1 MANFEI
7 FRFVS
12 LAVFAFTLGFIS
24 ALPIGAAQI
33 EAAKR
38 ALHNHLLSAFVVI
51 IGVVSADIFYG
62 CIALF
67 GLAPYL
73 EHKTVVA
80 VFELVC
86 VVMLWVLAFL
96 TFRQSA
102 KPHITNMEMAILQS
116 KRVAFVTGFLLGI
129 SNPLMIFWWLISAKI
144 IRDIGII
151 STFHPVTSMVFLVF
165 AAGGIVTYLSAL
177 CAILH
182 WAHKFISSKVIQ
194 RVNFSMGIVLV
205 ILSLYFLFTSLKVLL
220 AKSI

>member
-12 LAVFAFTLGFIS
+12 LAVFAFALGFIS

-51 IGVVSADIFYG
+51 LGVVSADVIYG

-73 EHKTVVA
+73 ENRTVVA

-86 VVMLWVLAFL
+86 VVFLWVLAFL

-102 KPHITNMEMAILQS
+102 KAHISNMELVILQS
-116 KRVAFVTGFLLGI
+116 KRLAFVTGFLLGI

-151 STFHPVTSMVFLVF
+151 STFHPVTSLVFLIF
-165 AAGGIVTYLSAL
+165 AAGGIITYLTSL
-177 CAILH
+177 CVILQ
-182 WAHKFISSKVIQ
+182 WAHKFVSHKVIQ
-194 RVNFSMGIVLV
+194 RVNFTMGIVLSL
-205 ILSLYFLFTSLKVLL
+205 LSLYFLYTSLKVLL
-220 AKSI
+220 A

>member
-1 MANFEI
+1 MVNFEI

-12 LAVFAFTLGFIS
+12 LAVFAFALGFIS

-38 ALHNHLLSAFVVI
+38 ALHNHLLSAFMVI
-51 IGVVSADIFYG
+51 IGVVSADLLYG
-62 CIALF
+62 CIAFF

-73 EHKTVVA
+73 ENKTVVA

-86 VVMLWVLAFL
+86 VGILWVLAFFTL
-96 TFRQSA
+96 KQSA
-102 KPHITNMEMAILQS
+102 KTHISQMEMVILQS

-144 IRDIGII
+144 IRDLGII
-151 STFHPVTSMVFLVF
+151 STFHPVTSMVFLIF
-165 AAGGIVTYLSAL
+165 AAAGVVTYLTSL

-182 WAHKFISSKVIQ
+182 LAHKFISNKVIQ
-194 RVNFSMGIVLV
+194 KVNFTMGIVLLL
-205 ILSLYFLFTSLKVLL
+205 LSFYFLYSSLKVLL
-220 AKSI
+220 A